1 MGDLSMRRA
10 MFFAAFVAA
19 SLVLNTA
26 EAMPVQPVELV
37 EVAEGSPISAMVDAI
52 NAQVKSAENNAAKR
66 IDSDP
71 TMLVHRE
78 SLDDAISRLR
88 PQGAEK
94 KENSADG
101 PDMGESMS
109 AVQKAI
115 VEDKVRR
122 KLREARRQLKIASHG
137 EAVAG
142 DEGTHSI
149 TEMKKL
155 VADTVKEGMKTI
167 SRSTDPLD
175 AAISKIAVVRAKEK
189 AKTQVKKQLAEAQ
202 RSMDL
207 AESDD
212 EEDGKDAF
220 LEIQGTP
227 ADIDKPK
234 AKIMNDEQH
243 IPKPPVARSVASAP
257 SSGPIG
263 SALKSAVPAA
273 TAPREAAKVPL
284 PTPENLAPDLKKE
297 VDSILGVKLKSHEWG
312 GDVVRKYHAAADKH
326 LKQIQDDYTSHTQ
339 SKAKKPAADAKK
351 PAADAKKPAASA
363 SGKSLAGMEELLQ
376 TDLEESKLD
385 DTPDWAMGH
394 GEQPGG
400 IKHMGGWTMKVFTS
414 EQQHR
419 LGVNRYGQHMTK
431 QLGLGEKKGIASNS
445 DTSWSDNKKH
455 TSSHRDASTEDA
467 DDAVQNAEDG
477 TSMPVDD
484 PWPF

>member
-10 MFFAAFVAA
+10 MLFAAFVAA
-19 SLVLNTA
+19 SLVLKT
-26 EAMPVQPVELV
+26 
-37 EVAEGSPISAMVDAI
+37 
-52 NAQVKSAENNAAKR
+52 AENNAAKR

-167 SRSTDPLD
+167 SRPTDPLD

-202 RSMDL
+202 RSVDL

-212 EEDGKDAF
+212 EEEGKDAF

-227 ADIDKPK
+227 AVIDKPK
-234 AKIMNDEQH
+234 AKIMNDKQH
-243 IPKPPVARSVASAP
+243 IPKPPVARSAASAP

-263 SALKSAVPAA
+263 SAPKSAVPAA
-273 TAPREAAKVPL
+273 TAPR
-284 PTPENLAPDLKKE
+284 
-297 VDSILGVKLKSHEWG
+297 
-312 GDVVRKYHAAADKH
+312 
-326 LKQIQDDYTSHTQ
+326 
-339 SKAKKPAADAKK
+339 
-351 PAADAKKPAASA
+351 
-363 SGKSLAGMEELLQ
+363 
-376 TDLEESKLD
+376 
-385 DTPDWAMGH
+385 
-394 GEQPGG
+394 
-400 IKHMGGWTMKVFTS
+400 
-414 EQQHR
+414 
-419 LGVNRYGQHMTK
+419 
-431 QLGLGEKKGIASNS
+431 
-445 DTSWSDNKKH
+445 
-455 TSSHRDASTEDA
+455 
-467 DDAVQNAEDG
+467 
-477 TSMPVDD
+477 
-484 PWPF
+484 

>member
-122 KLREARRQLKIASHG
+122 KLREARRQLKIANHG

-167 SRSTDPLD
+167 SGPTDPLD

-189 AKTQVKKQLAEAQ
+189 AKT
-202 RSMDL
+202 
-207 AESDD
+207 
-212 EEDGKDAF
+212 
-220 LEIQGTP
+220 
-227 ADIDKPK
+227 
-234 AKIMNDEQH
+234 
-243 IPKPPVARSVASAP
+243 P
-257 SSGPIG
+257 SWRFKGP
-263 SALKSAVPAA
+263 
-273 TAPREAAKVPL
+273 
-284 PTPENLAPDLKKE
+284 
-297 VDSILGVKLKSHEWG
+297 
-312 GDVVRKYHAAADKH
+312 
-326 LKQIQDDYTSHTQ
+326 
-339 SKAKKPAADAKK
+339 
-351 PAADAKKPAASA
+351 
-363 SGKSLAGMEELLQ
+363 LQ
-376 TDLEESKLD
+376 TL
-385 DTPDWAMGH
+385 
-394 GEQPGG
+394 
-400 IKHMGGWTMKVFTS
+400 TS
-414 EQQHR
+414 QRPR
-419 LGVNRYGQHMTK
+419 L
-431 QLGLGEKKGIASNS
+431 
-445 DTSWSDNKKH
+445 
-455 TSSHRDASTEDA
+455 
-467 DDAVQNAEDG
+467 
-477 TSMPVDD
+477 
-484 PWPF
+484 